1 MYLFCLYIFS
11 RIFIYVHIH
20 VGNFPHYLH
29 LHLPGR
35 PEDAKKAVATFDHG
49 ELNGILEDRQFG
61 MLWRNVG
68 LWHVMVLG
76 FSVEGANYQR
86 ANSRFRRL
94 VACMR
99 RVELGRVG
107 FVLLEGNFAEGCV
120 CRFLKRP

>member
-1 MYLFCLYIFS
+1 M
-11 RIFIYVHIH
+11 
-20 VGNFPHYLH
+20 
-29 LHLPGR
+29 
-35 PEDAKKAVATFDHG
+35 ATFDHG

-76 FSVEGANYQR
+76 FSVEGAKNQR

-107 FVLLEGNFAEGCV
+107 FVLLEGNFGEGC
-120 CRFLKRP
+120 F